1 MALLISNRV
10 RQKLLQPNHN
20 VTEQEIIQCF
30 ANRGPAECLDERAEH
45 KTNPVTRWF
54 VSETDYGRKLKICY
68 MLHPDGV
75 VEIKTAYLATAEVIR
90 IYTKYAT

>member
-10 RQKLLQPNHN
+10 RQKLQQPDHN
-20 VTEQEIIQCF
+20 VTEQEIIECF
-30 ANRGPAECLDERAEH
+30 ANRDGPECYDTRAEH

-54 VSETDYGRKLKICY
+54 VSETDHGRKLKLCY
-68 MLHPDGV
+68 MLHPSGV
-75 VEIKTAYLATAEVIR
+75 VEIKTAYAATQEIIR